1 MHGIVVYLKLININ
15 CDVIE
20 TKISIPPKELRA
32 KFYLFIR
39 LLYKMYCK
47 V

>member
-20 TKISIPPKELRA
+20 TKISIPQKKLIT
-32 KFYLFIR
+32 KFYLFR